1 MILTFKK
8 YAIIHL
14 TYSKQN
20 IGDNMNITDKR
31 IDNGKS
37 FDWGRVS
44 SEYAKYRDIY
54 PQEFYDKIISLGLC
68 TKGQKVLDVGT
79 GTGVLPRHLYEYGA
93 NFIGTDISENQI
105 EAAKILAKENNQN
118 IQFIVSPAED
128 IDFPQ
133 DSFDIITACQCFFY
147 FDYETVIPNFA
158 RMLKNGGKLAVLYMA
173 WLPFEDKIAG
183 ASEELILKY
192 NPKWSGAGETKH
204 PINLPKFVDKYFDTV
219 HSEEFDLD
227 VPFTRE
233 SWNGRMKACRGTG
246 ASLTESEI
254 EKWELEHKQL
264 LDKIADESFDIKH
277 YAAIKVLQV
286 KK

>member
-1 MILTFKK
+1 M
-8 YAIIHL
+8 
-14 TYSKQN
+14 
-20 IGDNMNITDKR
+20 DITNEK
-31 IDNGKS
+31 IDDGKA

-44 SEYAKYRDIY
+44 AEYVKYRDIY
-54 PQEFYDKIISLGLC
+54 PKEFYDKIISLGLC

-93 NFIGTDISENQI
+93 DFVGADISENQI
-105 EAAKILAKENNQN
+105 EAAKVLAKENKQN

-133 DSFDIITACQCFFY
+133 DSFDVITACQCFFY
-147 FDYETVIPNFA
+147 FHYETVIPNFA
-158 RMLKNGGKLAVLYMA
+158 RMLKKGGKLAVLYME
-173 WLPFEDKIAG
+173 WLPFEDKIAK
-183 ASEELILKY
+183 ASEDLVLKY
-192 NPKWSGAGETKH
+192 NPKWNGAGETRH
-204 PINLPKFVDKYFDTV
+204 PIILPEFVDKYFYTI

-246 ASLTESEI
+246 ASLSE
-254 EKWELEHKQL
+254 EELVKWENEHKKL
-264 LDKIADESFDIKH
+264 LEEIADESFTIKH